1 MVDIKKL
8 AKLMNEQGINNR
20 MLANAIG
27 VSEAF
32 AHYIVEGKKQ
42 PSLVVYTELC
52 NYLGVSLDELA
63 TK

>member
-1 MVDIKKL
+1 MLDTKKL
-8 AKLMNEQGINNR
+8 SKLMEERGVNNR

-32 AHYIVEGKKQ
+32 AHYMVEGKKQ

-52 NYLGVSLDELA
+52 NHFGVSLDELI
-63 TK
+63 KK

>member
-1 MVDIKKL
+1 MVDTKKL
-8 AKLMNEQGINNR
+8 AKLMSERRINNR

-32 AHYIVEGKKQ
+32 AHYIVVGKKQ

-52 NYLGVSLDELA
+52 SYFGVSLDELA
-63 TK
+63 IK

>member
-32 AHYIVEGKKQ
+32 AHYIVKGKKQ

>member
-32 AHYIVEGKKQ
+32 AHYMVEGKKQ

-52 NYLGVSLDELA
+52 NYFEVSLDYLV
-63 TK
+63 K